1 MYKVLLVD
9 DERIIREGISKIID
23 WEGHGFCFIGA
34 AENAIEAYDMIQKQ
48 RPHIVITDIK
58 MPVMSGLELIRKT
71 KEIYEDIVFIVLSGY
86 GEFEL
91 ASQAMR
97 YGVKYYLLKPCN
109 ENTIIEAL
117 NNARAEIVQREKRQ
131 QFIKKNVKTMQKI
144 LPLVKEQF
152 IRDYVMGK
160 GYTVKELDYYCNL
173 LNIKQ
178 QELLRMVIFQVS
190 EEYNF
195 ESVHALGNV
204 IEEVCDGDEI
214 YYKTIIK
221 NQIMLLVRP
230 MEDESLLRIIDKVK
244 STFFEYSNIET
255 TVSYG
260 DKACFKDMPAVFR
273 QLQECFKY
281 SMYFEEGSIITP
293 KDIEFLVGEDKNEVL
308 ALGDE
313 RITLAIKSG
322 NIQEVESLVN
332 QFFSELKKSGCVI
345 SLAKL
350 HCIELYMKI
359 IRGCPYE
366 KVAGYIEKTVDLQN
380 MDSINEIQ
388 QFILN
393 AAKELANENHMR
405 LIKRRS
411 AIVDKLMKYV
421 EANISN
427 EDLSLKWIAKNVLYM
442 NEVYLSKLFS
452 KETGEKFSHYLTKV
466 RIEKALELMKNSN
479 CDKVYE
485 IAQQVGLGKNP
496 QYFSQVFKKY
506 TGYTPTEYM
515 EKLLSQ

>member
-23 WEGHGFCFIGA
+23 WEGHGFCFMGA
-34 AENAIEAYDMIQKQ
+34 AENAIEAYDIILKEK
-48 RPHIVITDIK
+48 PHIVITDIK
-58 MPVMSGLELIRKT
+58 MPVMSGLELIRKV
-71 KEIYEDIVFIVLSGY
+71 KEVFEDVVFIVLSGY

-117 NNARAEIVQREKRQ
+117 NNAKAEVIQREKRQ
-131 QFIKKNVKTMQKI
+131 QFIEKNIKTMQKI
-144 LPLVKEQF
+144 LPLVREQF
-152 IRDYVMGK
+152 IRDYVMSK

-173 LNIKQ
+173 LSIR
-178 QELLRMVIFQVS
+178 QEEPIRMVIFQVS

-195 ESVHALGNV
+195 EIVHALSNV
-204 IEEVCDGDEI
+204 IEEVFNGEI

-221 NQIMLLVRP
+221 NQVLVLVRS
-230 MEDESLLRIIDKVK
+230 MKDEALLRIIEKVK
-244 STFFEYSNIET
+244 NTFFEYSSTET
-255 TVSYG
+255 TVCYSDSG
-260 DKACFKDMPAVFR
+260 CFKDIPVMFR

-281 SMYFEEGSIITP
+281 SLYFEEGSIITP
-293 KDIEFLVGEDKNEVL
+293 KDIEFLVGENKNEIL
-308 ALGDE
+308 TFDYE

-322 NIQEVESLVN
+322 NTEEVESLIN
-332 QFFSELKKSGCVI
+332 QFFYELKKSGCVF
-345 SLAKL
+345 SLVKL
-350 HCIELYMKI
+350 YCIELYMKI
-359 IRGCPYE
+359 IRGCAHE
-366 KVAGYIEKTVDLQN
+366 KMTGYIEKTIDLQN
-380 MDSINEIQ
+380 MGTVNEIQ

-393 AAKELANENHMR
+393 TAKELANENHMKV
-405 LIKRRS
+405 IKRRS

-452 KETGEKFSHYLTKV
+452 KETGEKFSQYLTRV
-466 RIEKALELMKNSN
+466 RIEKALELMKNSD

-496 QYFSQVFKKY
+496 QYFSQIFKKY
-506 TGYTPTEYM
+506 TGYTPTEYK
-515 EKLLSQ
+515 ERLLSH